1 MIIHILSGAELE
13 AIRNGDVVSVMI
25 SGLCVGLTSKKFLN
39 GADIEE
45 AENGTSRTEKSE
57 EN

>member
-1 MIIHILSGAELE
+1 MIIHILSDAELE